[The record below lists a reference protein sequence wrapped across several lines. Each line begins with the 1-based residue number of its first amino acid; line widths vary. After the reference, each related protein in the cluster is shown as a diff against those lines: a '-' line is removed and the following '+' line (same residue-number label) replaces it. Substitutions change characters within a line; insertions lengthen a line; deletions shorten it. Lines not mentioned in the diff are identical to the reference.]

1 MSRANTGSGGRQ
13 IYCRD
18 YKVQHKIGNTMFVF
32 YIIKTR
38 GGLQQGEG
46 GLEVRGLGAGQAL
59 PLDIHCRCHRRV
71 NTFRNINKVIAFV
84 YLKLED

>member
-18 YKVQHKIGNTMFVF
+18 YTVRKNIEKFVF
-32 YIIKTR
+32 YIFKYFKEG

-46 GLEVRGLGAGQAL
+46 GLEVRGHGAGQAL
-59 PLDIHCRCHRRV
+59 PLDIHRRRHR
-71 NTFRNINKVIAFV
+71 
-84 YLKLED
+84 